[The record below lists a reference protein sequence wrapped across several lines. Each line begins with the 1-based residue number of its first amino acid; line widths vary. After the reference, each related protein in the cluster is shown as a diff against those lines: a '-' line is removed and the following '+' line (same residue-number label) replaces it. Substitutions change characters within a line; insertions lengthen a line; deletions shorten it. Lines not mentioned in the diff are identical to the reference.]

1 MKSRFR
7 NILSGCL
14 LAALGG
20 LIPHEALACAPYF
33 QPSYIK
39 NKSPYKTVLHRE
51 LAVKR
56 LIADLEDLIP
66 VVPEIPDG
74 VPWET
79 AVRQDFTEAV
89 NRRLPHL
96 APEEKQKLIDEYL
109 LFVLDARKNEDPSM
123 ENFPDL
129 PEELTEFR
137 LYRAGVAEMIPDG
150 KEIPPSWKKLLEL
163 PPESRHYRTVWVHY
177 MLGNYLTHDCGKYY
191 QACRT
196 AAREGFADTHGLVKA
211 SYKSEFRYSTDPVRR
226 IHAALEAQRN
236 RPDMKLLS
244 KAYRVTRVPFHDTWV
259 DRHTLIPESDAEC
272 IAMLEDPLCREVL
285 AVFGCDRKIFQQ
297 EVWKY
302 KFRNAD
308 VMAWRAYEAGDVET
322 AEKYLKLRTRDTLL
336 STYIEAKIARYRGDS
351 ELAVRKLRQWLKFVE
366 EIDSNDL
373 PDVIEMK
380 YVWTD
385 PYDHEPSY
393 PLKEDVYGQLGSAL
407 VHRRDFTEA
416 AMFFYKARQGVD
428 VKYIGER
435 LMTLSE
441 LTAFVDSLDEDLKSG
456 VEEEQDYVKWI
467 RYMTARRAV
476 REGQFDIARKYMP
489 DKYKGILDN
498 YLAFIRSGND
508 VSRSGDER
516 AMSLYSAAKFMRWYG
531 MELCGTQGEPD
542 NYSYGGSYGLDAEIE
557 DCPNCK
563 YGPET
568 DCWTAICTNHQ
579 SPYGHYLQEDK
590 TEHDYTPVRGRPPA
604 PRNQRFHYRY
614 RAAELARQAA
624 DLAQDEDLR
633 ALANLFGG
641 ECLRIRTPRRADVFY
656 KRLVKQSPHSAI
668 AKIADK
674 LRWFPDCPALKGE
687 LNSITPCKSLDEVK
701 TLFQTASAELKDVVE
716 EKEELR
722 RQKKEAARQKKI
734 LARFIPMVLLND
746 LKGAEECFAQG
757 VDLNAEDD
765 RGLVALHYAAAYH
778 HLEMIRWLLAHG
790 ADVNRRNKRSMTP
803 LHFALG
809 GGDMHRETD
818 PEKTLEAVKL
828 LVEAKAKVNE
838 RDDYGATP
846 IYLAV
851 GDLNILKYLAEHGGY
866 LESGNAYGGQ
876 TPLHWAISKNV
887 PLKNIEFLVEHGA
900 KLDAMDDGGYTA
912 LHRAVLGKKA
922 DVVKYLA
929 EHDANLNLVME
940 KDWKTAL
947 DLAEENHL
955 SEIAGYLKSRGAVS
969 GKSVK
974 TPHRLSK
981 HLLSAVIAGDR
992 KRAMECISL
1001 GGDIN
1006 EEDEGGLRP
1015 LHHAVLSQDLKM
1027 IGFLLELG
1035 ADVNLPSR
1043 SLKAPP
1049 LHYAVTGNDRGNLQI
1064 VKYLVEHGADV
1075 NLRDKEGKTALDL
1088 AEEKDLH
1095 EIAGYLKDH
1104 GAEESRK

>member
-1 MKSRFR
+1 MKYSLR
-7 NILSGCL
+7 NIVPLLSLSAVIL
-14 LAALGG
+14 LP
-20 LIPHEALACAPYF
+20 IESPACGPSF
-33 QPSYIK
+33 QSSYIK
-39 NKSPYKTVLHRE
+39 NKSPYTTVLHRE

-74 VPWET
+74 VSWEK

-89 NRRLPHL
+89 NRYLPQL
-96 APEEKQKLIDEYL
+96 APEKKKKLIDEYL

-129 PEELTEFR
+129 PEELAEFR
-137 LYRAGVAEMIPDG
+137 LYRAGVAEMEPDG
-150 KEIPPSWKKLLEL
+150 REIPPSWKKLLEL
-163 PPESRHYRTVWVHY
+163 PPESRHYRTVWVYY
-177 MLGNYLTHDCGKYY
+177 MLGNYLTHDCTRYY
-191 QACRT
+191 QACRE
-196 AAREGFADTHGLVKA
+196 AARKGFADTHGLLKA
-211 SYKSEFRYSTDPVRR
+211 SYKSEFRYSPDPVRR

-236 RPDMKLLS
+236 RPDMKLLAR
-244 KAYRVTRVPFHDTWV
+244 AYRITRVRYNDTWV
-259 DRHTLIPESDAEC
+259 DSNTLIPESDAEC

-285 AVFGCDRKIFQQ
+285 AIFGCDRKIFRLN
-297 EVWKY
+297 VWKY

-308 VMAWRAYEAGDVET
+308 VMAWRAYEAGEVET
-322 AEKYLKLRTRDTLL
+322 AEKYLGLRTRDTLL

-351 ELAVRKLRQWLKFVE
+351 ERTIQKLRQWLKFVE
-366 EIDSNDL
+366 EIDPSDR
-373 PDVIEMK
+373 PDIVEMK
-380 YVWTD
+380 YDSD
-385 PYDHEPSY
+385 PFDFEPSY

-416 AMFFYKARQGVD
+416 ARVFYKVRQSVD
-428 VKYIGER
+428 VTYIGER

-516 AMSLYSAAKFMRWYG
+516 AMSLYSAAKIMRWYG
-531 MELCGTQGEPD
+531 MELCGTEGEPD
-542 NYSYGGSYGLDAEIE
+542 NYSYEGSYGLYAEIE

-563 YGPET
+563 YDPET
-568 DCWTAICTNHQ
+568 DLWTHICTNHQ
-579 SPYGHYLQEDK
+579 SPYGHYLQDDK
-590 TEHDYTPVRGRPPA
+590 TEHDFTPVRGRPPA

-633 ALANLFGG
+633 ALANLFAG
-641 ECLRIRTPRRADVFY
+641 ECLRIRTPHKADVFY
-656 KRLVKQSPHSAI
+656 KRLVKQSPHSEI

-674 LRWFPDCPALKGE
+674 LRWFPNCPSLKGE
-687 LNSITPCKSLDEVK
+687 LNSITPCKSLDEVR
-701 TLFQTASAELKDVVE
+701 TLFQAASAELKETVE
-716 EKEELR
+716 QKEEQRRLR
-722 RQKKEAARQKKI
+722 EEAARQKKF

-757 VDLNAEDD
+757 VDVNAEDD
-765 RGLVALHYAAAYH
+765 SGLVPLHYAAAYH
-778 HLEMIRWLLAHG
+778 HIEMLRWLLAHG
-790 ADVNRRNKRSMTP
+790 ADVKREDKRSMTP

-828 LVEAKAKVNE
+828 LVEAKAMVNE

-876 TPLHWAISKNV
+876 TPLHWAIGKNV
-887 PLKNIEFLVEHGA
+887 PLKNIEFLVKNGA
-900 KLDAMDDGGYTA
+900 KLDEIDGDGCTA
-912 LHRAVLGKKA
+912 LHRAVLGKKT

-929 EHDANLNLVME
+929 EHGADLNLVVE

-955 SEIAGYLKSRGAVS
+955 SETAEYLKSRGAVS
-969 GKSVK
+969 GKAIK
-974 TPHRLSK
+974 RPRRLSE
-981 HLLSAVIAGDR
+981 HLISAVIAGDR

-1001 GGDIN
+1001 GCDIN
-1006 EEDEGGLRP
+1006 EEDDGGLRP
-1015 LHHAVLSQDLKM
+1015 LHYAVLSQDLKM
-1027 IGFLLELG
+1027 IEFLLELG
-1035 ADVNLPSR
+1035 ANVNLPSR

-1049 LHYAVTGNDRGNLQI
+1049 LHYAVTVNERGNLRI
-1064 VKYLVEHGADV
+1064 VEYLVEHGAEVD
-1075 NLRDKEGKTALDL
+1075 LRDKEGKTALDL
-1088 AEEKDLH
+1088 AEEKNLH
-1095 EIAGYLKDH
+1095 EIARYLAEH
-1104 GAEESRK
+1104 GAEESMK